1 MGEPLRVLIVEDN
14 PDDAALVLRELR
26 RGGREVAHARVETA
40 AAMTA
45 ALDAQS
51 WDIVIADYSLPQFSG
66 VAALKLLQ
74 ERALD
79 LPFILVSGTVG
90 EEIAV
95 AAMKAGAHDY
105 LMKDKLARLGPAV
118 EREMRDAE
126 VRREACRT
134 ERQLHRREAQLAEA
148 QRLAHVGSWHRDAR
162 TNVLDWSDEMFQICG
177 RDPRQPPPS
186 FEEFLATV
194 HPEDRQRL
202 ADILRDPNLDQLA
215 NDYRIVR
222 PDGTIRFVHSR
233 GRIVRDA
240 SGAPLEVAGMM
251 QDITERK
258 AAEEDLRRAR
268 DELEQRVR
276 ERTRELSEANA
287 SLKQQ
292 ITERLQAEALL
303 RERED
308 ELKRAKEAAEGA
320 SRSKSE
326 FLANMSH
333 EIRTPMAAI
342 LGYSDLMLDPDQ
354 SAGDRLNCVQT
365 IRRNAEHLLVI
376 INDILDLSKIE
387 AGKLQ
392 VERIDCSPVQIVSD
406 VASLL
411 RGRAVEKGLA
421 LDVSFQTPIPAA
433 VRTDPTRVRQI
444 LINLV
449 GNAIKFTENGNV
461 RLEVEMVDNGDEF
474 NPRLRFRITDTGI
487 GMSQQ
492 QIERIFRP
500 FEQGD
505 TSTTRRFGGT
515 GLGLTICKRLAAML
529 GGEISVQSVPG
540 RGSVFCVT
548 VETGP
553 LTGVTMLSKCRESVQ
568 TGPEARPTTPTQ
580 LTGRILLVDDGPDNR
595 QLLAYFLTQAGAD
608 VTVAENG
615 RIGYEKAVEAMKA
628 GAAFDVIVMDM
639 QMPELDGYGATSKL
653 RSEGYS
659 GPIIALTAHAMAED
673 RTRCIRSGCSDYL
686 SKPVSRRDLLRTVA
700 RHLEK
705 GPLEASPAPASPPS
719 VPAATIRSDLT
730 GEPEVQQFLGDFI
743 RHLPQAVGRLCALMR
758 RENLAELRE
767 VLHQLKGTG
776 GLYGFPQITD
786 AAEAAQNRVD
796 QEQSLNDIAGQVQA
810 LVEIIRRVEG
820 YDGSREGAAPQD
832 ERSYS

>member
-26 RGGREVAHARVETA
+26 RGGREVAHERVETSG
-40 AAMTA
+40 AMIA

-51 WDIVIADYSLPQFSG
+51 WDMVIADYSLPQFSG
-66 VAALKLLQ
+66 TAALKLLR
-74 ERALD
+74 ERDSD

-118 EREMRDAE
+118 ERELRDAE
-126 VRREACRT
+126 VRREVKRG
-134 ERQLHRREAQLAEA
+134 ELA
-148 QRLAHVGSWHRDAR
+148 L
-162 TNVLDWSDEMFQICG
+162 
-177 RDPRQPPPS
+177 
-186 FEEFLATV
+186 
-194 HPEDRQRL
+194 
-202 ADILRDPNLDQLA
+202 
-215 NDYRIVR
+215 
-222 PDGTIRFVHSR
+222 
-233 GRIVRDA
+233 
-240 SGAPLEVAGMM
+240 
-251 QDITERK
+251 RK
-258 AAEEDLRRAR
+258 AH
-268 DELEQRVR
+268 DELEERVR
-276 ERTRELSEANA
+276 ARTAELSLANTA
-287 SLKQQ
+287 LKQQ

-303 RERED
+303 RDRED
-308 ELKRAKEAAEGA
+308 ELKRAKEAAEAA
-320 SRSKSE
+320 SRTKSE

-342 LGYSDLMLDPDQ
+342 LGYSDLLLDPEQ
-354 SAGDRLNCVQT
+354 SVSDRLNCVQT
-365 IRRNAEHLLVI
+365 IRRNADHLLVI
-376 INDILDLSKIE
+376 INDILDISKIE

-392 VERIDCSPVQIVSD
+392 VERIECSPVQIVSD

-421 LDVSFQTPIPAA
+421 LDVAFMPPIPAA

-449 GNAIKFTENGNV
+449 GNAIKFTQSGNV
-461 RLEVEMVDNGDEF
+461 RLDVEMADTAEEF

-487 GMSQQ
+487 GMSEQ

-529 GGEISVQSVPG
+529 GGEISVQSVLG
-540 RGSVFCVT
+540 RGSVFNVT

-553 LTGVTMLSKCRESVQ
+553 LAGVTMLSECREAVQ
-568 TGPEARPTTPTQ
+568 TAPESRPMTPTR
-580 LTGRILLVDDGPDNR
+580 LIGRILLVDDGPDNR

-608 VTVAENG
+608 VTLAENG
-615 RIGYEKAVEAMKA
+615 RIGYEKAIEAMKA
-628 GAAFDVIVMDM
+628 GAPFDLILMDM
-639 QMPELDGYGATSKL
+639 QMPELDGYGAASKL
-653 RSEGYS
+653 RSGGYA

-673 RTRCIRSGCSDYL
+673 RTRCIRSGCTDYL
-686 SKPVSRRDLLRTVA
+686 SKPVSRRDLLRAVA
-700 RHLEK
+700 RHMGTDAGQIESSTIA
-705 GPLEASPAPASPPS
+705 PPPAA
-719 VPAATIRSDLT
+719 VPAVTIRSDLT
-730 GEPEVQQFLGDFI
+730 AEPEVQQFLGRFI
-743 RHLPQAVGRLCALMR
+743 SHLPEAVGRLFTLMR
-758 RENLAELRE
+758 EQNLAELRE

-796 QEQSLNDIAGQVQA
+796 AEQSLKDVAREVKA
-810 LVEIIRRVEG
+810 LVEVIRRVEG
-820 YDGSREGAAPQD
+820 YDPARESPNSARQSA
-832 ERSYS
+832 